1 MWSSW
6 PANCAA
12 ASGGAPASRNAAEWK
27 ERNYTG
33 GKRRNRILLERFCTK
48 YKNQAVIFCK
58 LGPHVIL
65 DKLLAYGKNTK
76 KRAQKYTS

>member
-1 MWSSW
+1 MLLET
-6 PANCAA
+6 P
-12 ASGGAPASRNAAEWK
+12 RNGRK
-27 ERNYTG
+27 ETVQEA
-33 GKRRNRILLERFCTK
+33 KKNRKEILERFCTK